1 MALGLLSV
9 PHTSE
14 FMNFAAADDMRRW
27 YGRALDLW
35 LARTETP
42 SRLVLERSRVNL
54 RDYGEEGNRPSLLI
68 IPAPIKKAYIW
79 DLTPSVSVVLAC
91 LQARFRVYVLE
102 WTETPP
108 DGSDHGLAVYVDE
121 LILECAKA
129 IGEPA
134 VLAGHSLGGTF
145 ATIFASLH
153 PECVRSLILLETP
166 LSFSG
171 EDAGTIADC
180 IRIAPPTEALRK
192 VSTYPGTVLNAL
204 SLAAS
209 PKSFLWWRWRDLLL
223 SASDAAALRVHLLVE
238 RWILDEYAM
247 PSALFADVVDLYR
260 EDRFMR
266 GTLRVEEQTA
276 APRNLTMPVLA
287 VVDPES
293 DVVPPS
299 SVMPFLDALP
309 HRNWTL
315 LHYEAD
321 TGVALR
327 HVGVLVGRNAHS
339 ILWPKILAWIRMSYT
354 SASTHG
360 DQRIGSVV

>member
-1 MALGLLSV
+1 MS
-9 PHTSE
+9 
-14 FMNFAAADDMRRW
+14 FAAADEMRRW

-42 SRLVLERSRVNL
+42 SRLVLERSRVEL
-54 RDYGEEGNRPSLLI
+54 RDYGDEGNRPSLLI
-68 IPAPIKKAYIW
+68 IPAPIKKPYIW
-79 DLTPSVSVVLAC
+79 DLTPSISVVLAC

-153 PECVRSLILLETP
+153 PERVRALILLEAP

-171 EDAGTIADC
+171 DAGAIAEL
-180 IRIAPPTEALRK
+180 IRIAPPTEALRE
-192 VSTYPGTVLNAL
+192 VSAYPGTVLNAL

-209 PKSFLWWRWRDLLL
+209 PKSFVWWRWRDRLL
-223 SASDAAALRVHLLVE
+223 SAGDPAALRTHLLVE
-238 RWILDEYAM
+238 RWTLDEYAM

-260 EDRFMR
+260 EDRFLR
-266 GTLRVEEQTA
+266 ETLRIKGQTA
-276 APRNLTMPVLA
+276 APRNLAMPVLA

-293 DVVPPS
+293 DVVPPT
-299 SVMPFLDALP
+299 SVIPFLDALP
-309 HRNWTL
+309 NRNWTL
-315 LHYEAD
+315 LLYGGD

-327 HVGVLVGRNAHS
+327 HVGVLAGRSAHRV
-339 ILWPKILAWIRMSYT
+339 LWPEILAWTRMSVGY
-354 SASTHG
+354 A
-360 DQRIGSVV
+360 R

>member
-1 MALGLLSV
+1 MLARSCLHQATKRSV
-9 PHTSE
+9 
-14 FMNFAAADDMRRW
+14 AAAMMR
-27 YGRALDLW
+27 
-35 LARTETP
+35 T
-42 SRLVLERSRVNL
+42 
-54 RDYGEEGNRPSLLI
+54 
-68 IPAPIKKAYIW
+68 
-79 DLTPSVSVVLAC
+79 
-91 LQARFRVYVLE
+91 
-102 WTETPP
+102 
-108 DGSDHGLAVYVDE
+108 VYVDE

-134 VLAGHSLGGTF
+134 ILAGHSLGGTF

-153 PECVRSLILLETP
+153 PERVRALILLEAP

-171 EDAGTIADC
+171 NAGAIAEL
-180 IRIAPPTEALRK
+180 IRIAPPTEALRE
-192 VSTYPGTVLNAL
+192 VSAYPGTVLNAL

-209 PKSFLWWRWRDLLL
+209 PKSFLWWRWRDRLL
-223 SASDAAALRVHLLVE
+223 SAGDPAALRTHLLVE
-238 RWILDEYAM
+238 RWTLDEYAM

-260 EDRFMR
+260 EDRFLR
-266 GTLRVEEQTA
+266 GTLRIEGQTA

-299 SVMPFLDALP
+299 SVMPFLDALT

-327 HVGVLVGRNAHS
+327 HVGVLAGRNAHS
-339 ILWPKILAWIRMSYT
+339 ILWPEILAWIRMSHT
-354 SASTHG
+354 SASTP
-360 DQRIGSVV
+360 

>member
-1 MALGLLSV
+1 MS
-9 PHTSE
+9 
-14 FMNFAAADDMRRW
+14 FAAADEMRRW
-27 YGRALDLW
+27 YGRALDLR

-42 SRLVLERSRVNL
+42 SRLVLERSGMKL
-54 RDYGEEGNRPSLLI
+54 RDYGDEGNRPSLLI

-121 LILECAKA
+121 LILECAKS

-153 PECVRSLILLETP
+153 PECVRSLILLEAP

-171 EDAGTIADC
+171 DAGAIAEF
-180 IRIAPPTEALRK
+180 IRFGPATEALRK
-192 VSTYPGTVLNAL
+192 VSAYPGTVLNAL

-209 PKSFLWWRWRDLLL
+209 PESFLWWRWRDLLL
-223 SASDAAALRVHLLVE
+223 SAGDPAALRTHLLVE
-238 RWILDEYAM
+238 RWTLDEYAM

-260 EDRFMR
+260 EDRFLR
-266 GTLRVEEQTA
+266 GTLRVEGQTA

-287 VVDPES
+287 VVDRES
-293 DVVPPS
+293 DLVPPN

-309 HRNWTL
+309 NRNWTL
-315 LHYEAD
+315 LHYEPD
-321 TGVALR
+321 IGVALR
-327 HVGVLVGRNAHS
+327 HVGVLAGRNAHS
-339 ILWPKILAWIRMSYT
+339 LLWPQILAWIRMSHT
-354 SASTHG
+354 SASTP
-360 DQRIGSVV
+360 

>member
-1 MALGLLSV
+1 MS
-9 PHTSE
+9 
-14 FMNFAAADDMRRW
+14 FAAADEMRRW
-27 YGRALDLW
+27 YGHALDLW
-35 LARTETP
+35 LARTETR
-42 SRLVLERSRVNL
+42 SRLVLERSRVKL
-54 RDYGEEGNRPSLLI
+54 RDYGNEGNRPSLLI
-68 IPAPIKKAYIW
+68 IPAPIKKPYIW

-102 WTETPP
+102 WTEDGP
-108 DGSDHGLAVYVDE
+108 DNGLAVYVDE

-134 VLAGHSLGGTF
+134 ILAGHSLGGTF

-153 PECVRSLILLETP
+153 PECVRSLILLEAP
-166 LSFSG
+166 LDFSG
-171 EDAGTIADC
+171 EDAGSIADR

-192 VSTYPGTVLNAL
+192 VSNYPGTLLNAL

-223 SASDAAALRVHLLVE
+223 SAGDAAALRVHLLVE

-266 GTLRVEEQTA
+266 GMLRIKGQTA
-276 APRNLTMPVLA
+276 APRGVTMPVLA
-287 VVDPES
+287 VVDRES
-293 DVVPPS
+293 DLVPPN

-309 HRNWTL
+309 NRNWTL
-315 LHYEAD
+315 MHYEGD

-327 HVGVLVGRNAHS
+327 HVGVLAGRNAHR
-339 ILWPKILAWIRMSYT
+339 ILWPEILAWIRMSHT
-354 SASTHG
+354 SASTP
-360 DQRIGSVV
+360 

>member
-1 MALGLLSV
+1 LLSV
-9 PHTSE
+9 PLPGE
-14 FMNFAAADDMRRW
+14 FMSFAAADEMRRW

-42 SRLVLERSRVNL
+42 SRLMLERSGVKL

-68 IPAPIKKAYIW
+68 IPAPIKKPYIW
-79 DLTPSVSVVLAC
+79 DLTPSVSAVLAC

-102 WTETPP
+102 WTDTPP
-108 DGSDHGLAVYVDE
+108 IDPDNGLAVYVDE

-153 PECVRSLILLETP
+153 PERVRALILLEAP

-171 EDAGTIADC
+171 DPGAVAELF
-180 IRIAPPTEALRK
+180 RMAPATEALRK
-192 VSTYPGTVLNAL
+192 VSAYPGTVLNAL
-204 SLAAS
+204 SVAAS
-209 PKSFLWWRWRDLLL
+209 PESFLWWRWRDRIL
-223 SASDAAALRVHLLVE
+223 SAGDPAALRTHLLVE
-238 RWILDEYAM
+238 RWTLDEYAM
-247 PSALFADVVDLYR
+247 PSALFADVVILYR

-266 GTLRVEEQTA
+266 GTLCIEGQIAEPINV
-276 APRNLTMPVLA
+276 TMPVLA

-309 HRNWTL
+309 DRNWTL
-315 LHYEAD
+315 LHYEGD

-327 HVGVLVGRNAHS
+327 HVGVLAGRNAHR
-339 ILWPKILAWIRMSYT
+339 ILWPEILDWIRMLRDACARPSQANVQC
-354 SASTHG
+354 ASG
-360 DQRIGSVV
+360 CA

>member
-1 MALGLLSV
+1 
-9 PHTSE
+9 
-14 FMNFAAADDMRRW
+14 
-27 YGRALDLW
+27 
-35 LARTETP
+35 
-42 SRLVLERSRVNL
+42 
-54 RDYGEEGNRPSLLI
+54 
-68 IPAPIKKAYIW
+68 
-79 DLTPSVSVVLAC
+79 
-91 LQARFRVYVLE
+91 LE
-102 WTETPP
+102 WMETRP
-108 DGSDHGLAVYVDE
+108 DGPDNGLTVYVDE

-153 PECVRSLILLETP
+153 PECVRSLVLLEAP

-171 EDAGTIADC
+171 DAGAIAEF
-180 IRIAPPTEALRK
+180 IGIGPATEALRK

-209 PKSFLWWRWRDLLL
+209 PKGFLWWRWRDLLL
-223 SASDAAALRVHLLVE
+223 SAGDPAALRTHLLVE
-238 RWILDEYAM
+238 RWTLDEYAM
-247 PSALFADVVDLYR
+247 PSALFADIVDLYR
-260 EDRFMR
+260 ENRFLS

-276 APRNLTMPVLA
+276 ASRNLTMPVLA

-293 DVVPPS
+293 DLVPPS

-315 LHYEAD
+315 LHYEGD

-327 HVGVLVGRNAHS
+327 HVGVLAGRNAHR
-339 ILWPKILAWIRMSYT
+339 ILWPEILAWIRMSHT
-354 SASTHG
+354 SASTP
-360 DQRIGSVV
+360 